1 MRRLLWLFGCCAI
14 AAVVAAGSG
23 YTQDKK
29 DDKKDD
35 KSVAKGTLP
44 QGWGKI
50 GLTADQKK
58 KITALRGTYADKI
71 SELTKQIDQLKAE
84 RDAECV
90 KLLTNDQKAELK
102 KIATDKIE
110 GKDKDKSERTPEEPK
125 DNQSAEVRL
134 PDVVVFR
141 RQDD

>member
-1 MRRLLWLFGCCAI
+1 MRRMAWFFGCCAM
-14 AAVVAAGSG
+14 AAVLAASSA
-23 YTQDKK
+23 YTQDTKK

-58 KITALRGTYADKI
+58 KITAIRGTYADKI
-71 SELTKQIDQLKAE
+71 GDLNKQIDQLKAD

-90 KLLTNDQKAELK
+90 KLLTDDQKAELK
-102 KIATDKIE
+102 KISTEKID
-110 GKDKDKSERTPEEPK
+110 GKDKSDKKSDEKKGSE
-125 DNQSAEVRL
+125 SAQVPL
-134 PDVVVFR
+134 PDITVVR